1 MVPYMNILENESVQG
16 IALGT
21 HLWEMK
27 VKIVF
32 LFLILYPDQRVHQ
45 ENFVLII
52 FTITWNMQI
61 EEKVLD

>member
-1 MVPYMNILENESVQG
+1 MVPIMNILENESVQG

-27 VKIVF
+27 VKVVF

-45 ENFVLII
+45 GYYIVSYL
-52 FTITWNMQI
+52 Q
-61 EEKVLD
+61 

>member
-1 MVPYMNILENESVQG
+1 MVPIMNILENESVQG

-45 ENFVLII
+45 ENFILSYL
-52 FTITWNMQI
+52 Q
-61 EEKVLD
+61 